1 MIDCRFIF
9 NTMKSKFFLVV
20 FLLPLFSFSQNE
32 AVLREFNQPYK
43 GGVDLGVSLAFP
55 QNNFAKAA
63 GSQPYFGFGGK
74 LVFAARDNSP
84 ISFGLS
90 FNYFWMFRKTEKQ
103 TLRSTTFPFSRYEV
117 ETTVHGAM
125 MPTHLHFRIMPF
137 IATNSP
143 VQPYI
148 EGLAG
153 FRIFNTRS
161 KIEVDDL
168 TGGEQPQPEI
178 DNNLNMTSS
187 YGYSIGVNVRVAH
200 AIYVNARFENI
211 YGGWGKYIDPSSIK
225 IDNNGNATINRKES
239 RTDILNYTL
248 GVSFHF

>member
-1 MIDCRFIF
+1 
-9 NTMKSKFFLVV
+9 MKSKILLIA
-20 FLLPLFSFSQNE
+20 FLLPIISFSQNE
-32 AVLREFNQPYK
+32 QPALRTINQPYK
-43 GGVDLGVSLAFP
+43 GGADFGLSLAFP

-63 GSQPYFGFGGK
+63 GSRPYFGLGGK
-74 LVFAARDNSP
+74 LVFASRDNSP

-90 FNYFWMFRKTEKQ
+90 FNYFWMFRKTDKQ
-103 TLRSTTFPFSRYEV
+103 TITQRASTFPFTKYEYQV

-125 MPTHLHFRIMPF
+125 MPTHLHFRLMPF

-143 VQPYI
+143 VQPYA

-168 TGGEQPQPEI
+168 SGGTQPDPEI
-178 DNNLNMTSS
+178 DNNINITSS
-187 YGYSIGVNVRVAH
+187 YGYAVGVNVRVAH

-211 YGGWGKYIDPSSIK
+211 YGGWGKYIDPSSVK
-225 IDNNGNATINRKES
+225 IDNNGDATISRKES